1 LRPESA
7 SEILR
12 AYDTGTMLP
21 APPSAIDPAFDL
33 DAAYAI
39 EAELVRMRRAQ
50 GRRTVGRKVGFANKA
65 AWRILK
71 LETLVWAHMYDN
83 TVRHAVN
90 NDATLSIAGR
100 VAPRI
105 EPEIVFKLARPL
117 GPGADGAAALAAVE
131 WMALGFEINDCVFPE
146 WKFTPP
152 DFVAAFGFH
161 VALVVGA
168 PQRTEAPAAPRE
180 DSESRLRQGYGG
192 LAEASAEAASSAGA
206 RASGG
211 RAPRAVNEKLAS
223 DSLLDALA
231 AFTVTLSKNGAPVE
245 TGSGKN
251 ALRSPALCLAEL
263 ATAISRRPG
272 AEPLA
277 AGELVSTGT
286 LTTPQP
292 VAAGEVWRADV
303 AGLDLPP
310 LTLTF
315 T

>member
-7 SEILR
+7 NDILR

-33 DAAYAI
+33 NAAYAV
-39 EAELVRMRRAQ
+39 EAELVRLRRAQ

-71 LETLVWAHMYDN
+71 LETLVWTHMYDS
-83 TVRHAVN
+83 TVHQAADN
-90 NDATLSIAGR
+90 EASLSIAGR

-117 GPGADGAAALAAVE
+117 GPGADAATALAAVE
-131 WMALGFEINDCVFPE
+131 WMALGFEINDCVFPD

-168 PQRTEAPAAPRE
+168 ALRAQP
-180 DSESRLRQGYGG
+180 DS
-192 LAEASAEAASSAGA
+192 
-206 RASGG
+206 
-211 RAPRAVNEKLAS
+211 V
-223 DSLLDALA
+223 LDALA
-231 AFTVTLSKNGAPVE
+231 AFTLTLSKNGALVE
-245 TGSGKN
+245 TGAGKN

-263 ATAISRRPG
+263 AAAISRRPG

-292 VAAGEVWRADV
+292 VADGDVWRAEV
-303 AGLDLPP
+303 SGLDLPA
-310 LTLTF
+310 LTLRF
-315 T
+315 SR

>member
-21 APPSAIDPAFDL
+21 APPSALDPAFDL

-83 TVRHAVN
+83 TVRYAAN

-117 GPGADGAAALAAVE
+117 EAGADAATALEAVE
-131 WMALGFEINDCVFPE
+131 WMALGFEINDCVFPD

-168 PQRTEAPAAPRE
+168 PQPIATAAPRE
-180 DSESRLRQGYGG
+180 
-192 LAEASAEAASSAGA
+192 
-206 RASGG
+206 
-211 RAPRAVNEKLAS
+211 
-223 DSLLDALA
+223 SLIDALA
-231 AFTVTLSKNGAPVE
+231 TFALTLSKSGVAVE
-245 TGSGKN
+245 TGAGKN

-263 ATAISRRPG
+263 ATAISGRPG

-277 AGELVSTGT
+277 VGDLVSTGT

-292 VAAGEVWRADV
+292 VADGDVWRAEV
-303 AGLDLPP
+303 SGLDLPP

-315 T
+315 TP

>member
-1 LRPESA
+1 LRPENA
-7 SEILR
+7 SDILR

-21 APPSAIDPAFDL
+21 APPSAINPAFDL
-33 DAAYAI
+33 DAAYAV
-39 EAELVRMRRAQ
+39 EAELVRLRRAQ

-83 TVRHAVN
+83 TVHHAPD
-90 NDATLSIAGR
+90 NDASLSTAGR

-117 GPGADGAAALAAVE
+117 GPGADAPTALAAVE
-131 WMALGFEINDCVFPE
+131 WMALGFEINDCVFPD
-146 WKFTPP
+146 WKFTPA

-168 PQRTEAPAAPRE
+168 PAPAAP
-180 DSESRLRQGYGG
+180 
-192 LAEASAEAASSAGA
+192 
-206 RASGG
+206 
-211 RAPRAVNEKLAS
+211 LAS
-223 DSLLDALA
+223 LSDALA
-231 AFTVTLSKNGAPVE
+231 AFTLTLSKNGVPVE

-263 ATAISRRPG
+263 AAAISRRPG

-292 VAAGEVWRADV
+292 VADGDVWRAEV
-303 AGLDLPP
+303 SGLDLPP
-310 LTLTF
+310 LTITF
-315 T
+315 TQG